1 VLLATTKRLLKAN
14 KGVLE
19 ISVFLRI
26 WFKKKVYFLDR
37 YATKVRFLQQIS
49 SSARILQWFVSTSR
63 FKNPEYTRMKW
74 WYKVEIPCSLA
85 SWKRYYDVA
94 ALVWLPDSV

>member
-1 VLLATTKRLLKAN
+1 MQRHGQHGKRLVQKQQEWYAHEEKKINVLLATTKRLLKAN

-49 SSARILQWFVSTSR
+49 SSARIQ
-63 FKNPEYTRMKW
+63 
-74 WYKVEIPCSLA
+74 
-85 SWKRYYDVA
+85 
-94 ALVWLPDSV
+94 

>member
-1 VLLATTKRLLKAN
+1 MKHASTSKLVCIQRQQGKRLVERKQEWYAHEEKKFNVLLATTKRLLKAN

-37 YATKVRFLQQIS
+37 
-49 SSARILQWFVSTSR
+49 
-63 FKNPEYTRMKW
+63 
-74 WYKVEIPCSLA
+74 
-85 SWKRYYDVA
+85 
-94 ALVWLPDSV
+94 